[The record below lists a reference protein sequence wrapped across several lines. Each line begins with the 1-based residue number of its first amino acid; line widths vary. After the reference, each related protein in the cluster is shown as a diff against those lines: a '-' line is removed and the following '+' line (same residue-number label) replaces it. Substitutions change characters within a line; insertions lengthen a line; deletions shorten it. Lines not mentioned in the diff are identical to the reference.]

1 MHLKQI
7 NDRFSGTW
15 ETKNDLVSMVT
26 YFNLRVGGV
35 IVVMKLGNSNGTK
48 DSSRSKIFP
57 MESRI
62 WWKPYVRFGLGEK
75 AEITSKSYLSTHTI
89 SCKPIFT
96 VEANQEAEDRINS
109 KGYVLNIA
117 GDLMRGISKDFI
129 LTAYCLTKTE
139 ENLSDANKEK
149 PLYAVWKRLSPG
161 NNPGDFYSL
170 KNSRSC
176 LP

>member
-1 MHLKQI
+1 MFRTPGRR
-7 NDRFSGTW
+7 D
-15 ETKNDLVSMVT
+15 VP
-26 YFNLRVGGV
+26 
-35 IVVMKLGNSNGTK
+35 IVVSDDG
-48 DSSRSKIFP
+48 D
-57 MESRI
+57 
-62 WWKPYVRFGLGEK
+62 
-75 AEITSKSYLSTHTI
+75 TI

-149 PLYAVWKRLSPG
+149 PVYAV
-161 NNPGDFYSL
+161 
-170 KNSRSC
+170 
-176 LP
+176 

>member
-1 MHLKQI
+1 
-7 NDRFSGTW
+7 
-15 ETKNDLVSMVT
+15 
-26 YFNLRVGGV
+26 
-35 IVVMKLGNSNGTK
+35 
-48 DSSRSKIFP
+48 

-62 WWKPYVRFGLGEK
+62 WRKPYVRFGLGEK
-75 AEITSKSYLSTHTI
+75 TEITSKSYLSTHTI

-149 PLYAVWKRLSPG
+149 PLYAV
-161 NNPGDFYSL
+161 
-170 KNSRSC
+170 
-176 LP
+176 